1 MSSESVQ
8 PDVEP
13 RTIRAATEVM
23 SVLEEAQGLFTV
35 VSGSG
40 KAYTVDLRAPA
51 CECPD
56 FTHRDNV
63 EECKHIRRVRMEVGQ
78 VDVEALESE
87 LERTASELA
96 DSAEQLEQQADDLH
110 AEASNLEAAI
120 DRLQEVAR

>member
-1 MSSESVQ
+1 MSSESIQ

-23 SVLEEAQGLFTV
+23 SVLEEAQALFTV

-40 KAYTVDLRAPA
+40 KTYTVDLREPA
-51 CECPD
+51 CDCPD
-56 FTHRDNV
+56 FTHREEV

-78 VDVEALESE
+78 INTEALEEE
-87 LERTASELA
+87 LERTASELEK
-96 DSAEQLEQQADDLH
+96 SAEELESK
-110 AEASNLEAAI
+110 AEEISERASEMEDAI